1 MLDDAAVMS
10 LRCFIAVVESQ
21 SFSSAARQ
29 LRVAPSTVTKHVKH
43 LETALKTA
51 LLHRSTRR
59 VSVTGP
65 GERFYN
71 ECVDILRQID
81 NATAL
86 VVEEQQLSGHLRVT
100 VPPSFAATVLGPS
113 IQLFMEQYP
122 GVSLE
127 IMVTSRVP
135 DLIRDR
141 IDLALTLRHE
151 QASKLTHI
159 LLATSAVMLCAS
171 PKYIARHGAPAE
183 PEDLK
188 GHICLSSRLIEPAST
203 WVMRRDGDWR
213 SIQVHV
219 KVSSDN
225 GDFLRQACLHGAGIG
240 IFYNFHVRADLESGR
255 LVRVM
260 PDYEVKPLNVYAI
273 VPHRQIIRP
282 LTDAFIKFF
291 LNLIDTASVKMT

>member
-1 MLDDAAVMS
+1 MLDDATVMS

-29 LRVAPSTVTKHVKH
+29 LRLAPSTVTKHVKH

-65 GERFYN
+65 GERFYI

-113 IQLFMEQYP
+113 IQLFMERYP

-127 IMVTSRVP
+127 IMVTGKVP

-141 IDLALTLRHE
+141 IDLALTLRHK

-159 LLATSAVMLCAS
+159 LLATSAAMLCAS
-171 PKYIARHGAPAE
+171 PEYISRHGAPVE

-188 GHICLSSRLIEPAST
+188 GHICLASRLIEPVST
-203 WVMRRDGDWR
+203 WVMRRGGDWR
-213 SIQVHV
+213 SIQVDV

-240 IFYNFHVRADLESGR
+240 IFYSFHVSADLESGR
-255 LVRVM
+255 LITVM
-260 PDYEVKPLNVYAI
+260 PDYEIKPLNVYAI
-273 VPHRQIIRP
+273 VPHRQIVHP
-282 LTDAFIKFF
+282 LTDAFIKF
-291 LNLIDTASVKMT
+291 LLSLIDTASIN